1 MPTKDVYFLS
11 KFENKTTSYCLKK
24 YGLNYDTNLCN
35 QLSQHSIRAF
45 IPIRKHEMNLV
56 GLHLRIKGQNED
68 V

>member
-1 MPTKDVYFLS
+1 MATKDFYFLS
-11 KFENKTTSYCLKK
+11 KFKKQNNFILSEK
-24 YGLNYDTNLCN
+24 YGLNYDTNLCK

-56 GLHLRIKGQNED
+56 GLHQRIKGQNED